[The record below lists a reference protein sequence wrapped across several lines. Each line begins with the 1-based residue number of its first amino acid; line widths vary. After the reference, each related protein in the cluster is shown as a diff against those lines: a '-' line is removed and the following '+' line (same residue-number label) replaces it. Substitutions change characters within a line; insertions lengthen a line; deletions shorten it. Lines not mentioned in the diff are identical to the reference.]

1 MVLLLVALPSIELEL
16 KQLGTSQGRKAAA
29 KDISGAKSLFLYN
42 SVSESAARDLAWV
55 SFASLRNSNTSS
67 ILVVWR
73 GNVEIARGAF
83 ATEVMLETDD
93 RSAALK
99 HFQECMDEG
108 LQKASFTE
116 GLSATGMYMPNRQAM
131 RDVGIADLS
140 CVADGIQSALLLPL
154 TGDVNDG
161 SFMLVL
167 SEFERALGPRDQ
179 AWLRSVRN
187 KARDTC
193 QRRA

>member
-42 SVSESAARDLAWV
+42 SASESAARDLAWV